1 MTKRKGAIIPDP
13 IDTPGTRKVVVCIP
27 DTVEW
32 LSLFTGLVSQLRYG
46 WYWDRSTGDLDAI
59 RDRAQRVY
67 FEMQDQN
74 GDCMTLNCDEV
85 ANCIETSDAVKNAL
99 YALVQS
105 QIENAQGFPLSAT
118 TKSTPLNQN
127 YETCD
132 KDSLWGSC
140 LNTIQTI
147 NRLNMDF
154 LETVEAATNNQEA
167 VDLLI
172 SAIPIL
178 ETLPIDE
185 ALEFVNKIREFVQE
199 FYLAGY
205 DLDLETEFA
214 CELFCEAV
222 ANDCKLDMNVITA
235 YFWARAEALVG
246 WENAFLSSLALLS
259 AAANWQEQT
268 GEEVVICMYALNMG
282 FLNFLNSALGMD
294 FGHFKLKA
302 RSGIPDDDW
311 MTCPCAD
318 AWVHTFDFTIDDQGF
333 VDWTVGGTF
342 GGDYVAGVGW
352 DTIDN
357 TSTGKNNR
365 TISIKRDVPVMGN
378 FTKIQVYGNFTLGAY
393 DTPSEGAY
401 SLNTVD
407 PVTNYQFIAST
418 GMPSGTDILIAE
430 WTGDVDTD
438 LAWAFFIRPSRNTG
452 AVSGSALATR
462 IVFRGNGDDPFA

>member
-1 MTKRKGAIIPDP
+1 MTKRKGAIIPNP
-13 IDTPGTRKVVVCIP
+13 IDTESTRKIVVCIP

-59 RDRAQRVY
+59 RDRAKRVY

-74 GDCMTLNCDEV
+74 GDCMALDCAEV
-85 ANCIETSDAVKNAL
+85 ADCIETSEAVQAAL
-99 YALVQS
+99 SAFMQA
-105 QIENAQGFPLSAT
+105 QIESAQGVPLTDAT
-118 TKSTPLNQN
+118 KAQALNQN
-127 YETCD
+127 SDICD

-140 LNTIQTI
+140 LNVIQTI

-167 VDLLI
+167 VDLVI

-178 ETLPIDE
+178 ETLPVDE

-205 DLDLETEFA
+205 DLDIEAEFA
-214 CELFCEAV
+214 CELFCAAV
-222 ANDCKLDMNVITA
+222 ANDCVLNTQVITD

-259 AAANWQEQT
+259 AAANWVEQT
-268 GEEVVICMYALNMG
+268 GEEVVICMFALNVG

-311 MTCPCAD
+311 MLCECAN
-318 AWVHTFDFTIDDQGF
+318 AWVHEFDFTIDDGGF

-342 GGDYVAGVGW
+342 GGDYIAATGW
-352 DTIDN
+352 STIDN

-365 TISIKRDVPVMGN
+365 AISIKRDVPVMGN

-393 DTPSEGAY
+393 DTSSEGAY

-418 GMPSGTDILIAE
+418 GMESGTDILIAE
-430 WTGDVDTD
+430 WTGDIDTD

-452 AVSGSALATR
+452 SVSGAALATR
-462 IVFRGNGDDPFA
+462 IVFRGNGEDPFA